1 MSRNDQI
8 LVGWGKIHIS
18 WRSQNFC
25 NKMRKLPD
33 KGERQS
39 LNNTSGKKILD
50 ILPQTIHKTT
60 NDCTNEVRKMR
71 QLGAYICKRN
81 IRNDPQKKDG
91 LFSQLNFCSIVCF
104 RDQRF

>member
-8 LVGWGKIHIS
+8 LVGWEKIHIS
-18 WRSQNFC
+18 WWSQNFC

-33 KGERQS
+33 KGERRISFKQS

-60 NDCTNEVRKMR
+60 NDRTNDVRKMR
-71 QLGAYICKRN
+71 QYNLHM
-81 IRNDPQKKDG
+81 
-91 LFSQLNFCSIVCF
+91 
-104 RDQRF
+104 